1 MPFEIVKQDITK
13 IKCDA
18 IVNAANNSLLGGGGV
33 DGAIHRAAGPKL
45 LEECKTLGGCETGE
59 SRITGAYN
67 LPCKYVIHTVGPV
80 WRGGKMGEERLLRS
94 CYKTSFEIAKFNHL
108 ESIAFPLISAGA
120 YGYPKKEAF
129 EIALEETKE
138 FLKHYEMTVY
148 IVVFDDSDFKVNIEG
163 EEDISEY
170 LSRDYKRKQSKQKYD
185 YFAGMAYPS
194 CRESR
199 VSPSMA
205 QPSICTRA
213 KICEPIVRTKQCSRP
228 VEEVEE
234 KSRIVPPSIQDM
246 IEKLDESFAEKLLH
260 LIDRKHI
267 TDVECYKKANVSR
280 QTWHKIISDKDY
292 RPSKTTIF
300 AFAFALEL
308 TYDEA
313 NALLATAGFTF
324 SPSILFD
331 VLMRNFFLQGIYD
344 VFYIN
349 EVLFEFDQPCI
360 GVVN

>member
-1 MPFEIVKQDITK
+1 
-13 IKCDA
+13 
-18 IVNAANNSLLGGGGV
+18 
-33 DGAIHRAAGPKL
+33 
-45 LEECKTLGGCETGE
+45 
-59 SRITGAYN
+59 
-67 LPCKYVIHTVGPV
+67 
-80 WRGGKMGEERLLRS
+80 
-94 CYKTSFEIAKFNHL
+94 
-108 ESIAFPLISAGA
+108 
-120 YGYPKKEAF
+120 
-129 EIALEETKE
+129 
-138 FLKHYEMTVY
+138 
-148 IVVFDDSDFKVNIEG
+148 
-163 EEDISEY
+163 
-170 LSRDYKRKQSKQKYD
+170 
-185 YFAGMAYPS
+185 
-194 CRESR
+194 
-199 VSPSMA
+199 
-205 QPSICTRA
+205 
-213 KICEPIVRTKQCSRP
+213 
-228 VEEVEE
+228 
-234 KSRIVPPSIQDM
+234 M

-300 AFAFALEL
+300 AFAIALEL